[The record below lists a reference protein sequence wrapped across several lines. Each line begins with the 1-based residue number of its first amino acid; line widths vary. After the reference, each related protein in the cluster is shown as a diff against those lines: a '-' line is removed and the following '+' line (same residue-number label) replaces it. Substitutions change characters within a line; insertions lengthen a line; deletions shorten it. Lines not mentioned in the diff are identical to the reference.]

1 VIISLPPVVTEQCAV
16 GRRVRDVRQ
25 ARGFSVERLATDA
38 HVPPLRLRLAE
49 QGRTRLSSAELH
61 GVIMSLHISLDL
73 LFEPDIDITRL
84 RRL

>member
-1 VIISLPPVVTEQCAV
+1 MIISLPPVVTEQCAV

-25 ARGFSVERLATDA
+25 ARGVSIEQLATEA
-38 HVPPLRLRLAE
+38 RLPSLRLRLAE
-49 QGRTRLSSAELH
+49 QGRARLSSAELH

-73 LFEPDIDITRL
+73 LFEPDIDISRL